1 MGQKGDREQE
11 KNKRNDESM
20 KCVWSWDLNSLRRK
34 KKRGEVRG
42 FLRVN
47 RLGQLELALWVLGKS
62 GNKKEESKK
71 TERKDE

>member
-47 RLGQLELALWVLGKS
+47 RLGQLELAL
-62 GNKKEESKK
+62 
-71 TERKDE
+71 